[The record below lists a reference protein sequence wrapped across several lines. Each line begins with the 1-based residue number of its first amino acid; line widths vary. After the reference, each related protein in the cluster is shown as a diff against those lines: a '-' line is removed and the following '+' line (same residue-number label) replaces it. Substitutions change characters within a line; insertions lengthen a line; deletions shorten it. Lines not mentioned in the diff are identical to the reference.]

1 MVTKGNDARPF
12 DSPDPAILLGIA
24 AAAIAIGG
32 LLIAGKNRMLL
43 RILLALAGIGAVVV
57 LVRDYLSIKDA
68 VKHTFSAGTTI
79 DFQYGFWIAAAGA
92 VILIIAAVVPPR
104 RQNEPTR

>member
-32 LLIAGKNRMLL
+32 LL
-43 RILLALAGIGAVVV
+43 VVGQ
-57 LVRDYLSIKDA
+57 DQ
-68 VKHTFSAGTTI
+68 GC
-79 DFQYGFWIAAAGA
+79 
-92 VILIIAAVVPPR
+92 
-104 RQNEPTR
+104 